1 MIKSLTNK
9 RQKFSEIFL
18 KLSLLIVVL
27 GAIKCTTV
35 SKNTNSVLIL
45 PEGFESKVFIDSII
59 ETTRHIAVAPNG
71 TVYTKFKKTSKDG
84 SLAALK
90 DVNGDGVADSIVKFA
105 NDTTIK
111 GYGYA
116 TASRIYKGY
125 LYFSSELAVYRYKL
139 DSLSMVPKGPLETVV
154 IDDHPHG
161 MHEHIGKPLAF
172 DNEGYIYVPFG
183 APSNA
188 CQEPKRTPLQPGLDP
203 CPQLEDH
210 GGIWRFKAEVLNQTQ
225 EQGEKYATGIRSIVG
240 LDWNFTDNSL
250 YAVVH
255 GRDDLFR
262 LWPDRYDPWQSAV
275 LPSEEFLRIKKGDD
289 FGWPY
294 CYYDQLQEKRVTSP
308 EYGGMGTEYSRCG
321 DFINPI
327 MGFPGHW
334 APNDLVF
341 YQGDAFPDRYKNG
354 AFIAFHGS
362 TNRAPYPQSGYFVGF
377 IPFENGEPT
386 GAYEVLQMA
395 LHRLIRL

>member
-9 RQKFSEIFL
+9 RQKISEIFL

-188 CQEPKRTPLQPGLDP
+188 CQEPKGPL
-203 CPQLEDH
+203 
-210 GGIWRFKAEVLNQTQ
+210 
-225 EQGEKYATGIRSIVG
+225 
-240 LDWNFTDNSL
+240 
-250 YAVVH
+250 
-255 GRDDLFR
+255 
-262 LWPDRYDPWQSAV
+262 
-275 LPSEEFLRIKKGDD
+275 
-289 FGWPY
+289 
-294 CYYDQLQEKRVTSP
+294 
-308 EYGGMGTEYSRCG
+308 YSQ
-321 DFINPI
+321 D
-327 MGFPGHW
+327 
-334 APNDLVF
+334 
-341 YQGDAFPDRYKNG
+341 
-354 AFIAFHGS
+354 
-362 TNRAPYPQSGYFVGF
+362 
-377 IPFENGEPT
+377 
-386 GAYEVLQMA
+386 
-395 LHRLIRL
+395 